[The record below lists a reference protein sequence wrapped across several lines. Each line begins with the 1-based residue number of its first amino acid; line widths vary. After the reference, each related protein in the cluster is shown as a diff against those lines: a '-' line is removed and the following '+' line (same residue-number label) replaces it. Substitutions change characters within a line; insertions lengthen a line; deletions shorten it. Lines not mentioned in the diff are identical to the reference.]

1 MNHQKFPCLPTIL
14 PTSVAL
20 ATLYSVI
27 NILPTSAQIVPDNSL
42 GNENSVVTPNVN
54 IRGINSDRID
64 GGAVRGSNLFHS
76 FQEFNIR
83 EGRGAYFSNPD
94 NIINILTRVTG
105 GNISEILGT
114 LGVLGNA
121 NLFLINP
128 AGIVFGPNARLD
140 VGGSFFATTA
150 DGILFENGFE
160 FAASNPEAP
169 PLLTINMPLGLNI
182 RENPG
187 TIVNQTL
194 PQLVDRNGIRPNGT
208 PSGLY
213 VPPEET
219 IALIGGEVRFE
230 SGVIASPGS
239 RLELGGLSEPGI
251 VELNPDGS
259 LNFPLNVQRANVLLT
274 NGAVASVVGNPGG
287 NIGINARNLEISGG
301 SQVTNGV
308 AEVSGLLSIEDG
320 ESLDTEPSQAGDI
333 RINATESVRLT
344 DQNSAIGNIVLPN
357 SFGNAGN
364 IDIQTNLLSISDGT
378 FISTA
383 TFGQGDGGD
392 LTVTATDAEL
402 VGSKLGASVEQGAT
416 GNGGTLTIETQNLSV
431 REGAQIFTGTS
442 GQGEGG
448 NLTVT
453 ATNVEVVGRSADGQ
467 VSSALAAS
475 VQPGAIGNSGTLTI
489 NTQNLSVREG
499 AQISTGTFGNGDG
512 GNLTVTATDVELVGT
527 SSDGQLPSGLFASV
541 EQGATGN
548 GGTLTLN
555 TQRLSVREGAQIQTG
570 TSGNG
575 DGGNLTVTANDV
587 ELVGSG
593 SGLAASVQRGATGN
607 GGTLTVDTQRLSVRD
622 GAQIS
627 ASTFGNGDG
636 GNLTVT
642 ATDVELVGS
651 GSQLGASV
659 EREATGNGGTLTIN
673 TQNLLVRD
681 GAVISTDTFGNG
693 NGGNLTVTANDV
705 EVFGD
710 GSALFAD
717 VNSQATGNGGTLTVN
732 TQNLLVRDGAVIS
745 TDTFGNG
752 NGGNLTV
759 TANDVEVF
767 GDGSALFADVNSQAT
782 GNAGTLTLNTQR
794 LLVRDGAVISA
805 STFGNG
811 NGGNLTVTANDVEL
825 VGSSADGQVSSG
837 LRSSVQRGGV
847 GNGGT
852 LTLNTQNLSVRDG
865 ALIFTGTVGEGDG
878 GNLTITANN
887 VELVGGGSQLGASV
901 EREAT
906 GNGGT
911 LTINTQRLSVREGA
925 QIQTGTRGIG
935 DGGNLTIT
943 ANNVELVGGGSQL
956 GASVQPDATGNGGTL
971 TVNTQ
976 NLLVR
981 DGAVISTDTFGN
993 GNGGNLTVT
1002 ANDVEVFGDG
1012 SALFADVNSQAT
1024 GNGGTLTVNT
1034 QNLLVRD
1041 GAVISTDTFGNGNGG
1056 NLTVTANDV
1065 EVFGDGSALFADV
1078 NSQAT
1083 GNAGTLTL
1091 NTQRLL
1097 VRDGAVISAST
1108 FGNGNGGNLTVTA
1121 NDVELVGSSADGQVS
1136 SGLRSSV
1143 QRGGVGNG
1151 GTLTLNTQNLSVRDG
1166 ALIFTGTVGEGDGG
1180 NLTITANNV
1189 ELVGGGSQLGASVVQ
1204 GATGNGGTLT
1214 LNTQRLSLLEGAQ
1227 ISTATFGNGNGG
1239 NLTVTANDV
1248 ELVGT
1253 SADGQFPSGLFASAL
1268 FSSTGRAGTL
1278 TVNAE
1283 NLTVRDGANIDVRSE
1298 SSEPAGNLV
1307 INAPSIF
1314 LDNRASLNANTTAGQ
1329 GNIILN
1335 TSDLRLR
1342 RNSNI
1347 TTNATGEA
1355 TGGNIEINTDTLVA
1369 IENSDISA
1377 NAQQAFGGRVIINA
1391 NAIFGTQFRTQ
1402 PTGASDITAT
1412 SELGPQFS
1420 GTVQLNTEIDPS
1432 SGLVDLPQ
1440 RVVDPAA
1447 LIAQD
1452 PCKQRGDSQF
1462 IITGRGGIA
1471 FNPIQDLFAVPE
1483 LELSLIEPVTP
1494 SVNRSSQRRQQ
1505 QSKKRDNNTVDSRT
1519 IVPARGW
1526 IRDEKGDV
1534 ILVGYDPTKT
1544 GVQRQ
1549 PQPLP
1554 NQCNSEE

>member
-636 GNLTVT
+636 GNLTIT
-642 ATDVELVGS
+642 ANDVELVGS
-651 GSQLGASV
+651 GSQLGASVVQEATGNGGTLTLNTQRLLVREGAQISASTFGEGDGGNLTVTANDVELVGSGSALGASV
-659 EREATGNGGTLTIN
+659 EREATGNGGTLT
-673 TQNLLVRD
+673 LD
-681 GAVISTDTFGNG
+681 
-693 NGGNLTVTANDV
+693 
-705 EVFGD
+705 
-710 GSALFAD
+710 
-717 VNSQATGNGGTLTVN
+717 
-732 TQNLLVRDGAVIS
+732 
-745 TDTFGNG
+745 
-752 NGGNLTV
+752 
-759 TANDVEVF
+759 
-767 GDGSALFADVNSQAT
+767 
-782 GNAGTLTLNTQR
+782 TQR
-794 LLVRDGAVISA
+794 LSVREGAQISTG
-805 STFGNG
+805 TFGNG

-825 VGSSADGQVSSG
+825 VGS
-837 LRSSVQRGGV
+837 
-847 GNGGT
+847 
-852 LTLNTQNLSVRDG
+852 
-865 ALIFTGTVGEGDG
+865 
-878 GNLTITANN
+878 
-887 VELVGGGSQLGASV
+887 GSQLGASV
-901 EREAT
+901 VQGAT
-906 GNGGT
+906 GNGGA
-911 LTINTQRLSVREGA
+911 LTVDTQRLSVREGA
-925 QIQTGTRGIG
+925 QIFTG
-935 DGGNLTIT
+935 
-943 ANNVELVGGGSQL
+943 
-956 GASVQPDATGNGGTL
+956 
-971 TVNTQ
+971 
-976 NLLVR
+976 
-981 DGAVISTDTFGN
+981 
-993 GNGGNLTVT
+993 
-1002 ANDVEVFGDG
+1002 
-1012 SALFADVNSQAT
+1012 
-1024 GNGGTLTVNT
+1024 
-1034 QNLLVRD
+1034 
-1041 GAVISTDTFGNGNGG
+1041 
-1056 NLTVTANDV
+1056 
-1065 EVFGDGSALFADV
+1065 
-1078 NSQAT
+1078 
-1083 GNAGTLTL
+1083 
-1091 NTQRLL
+1091 
-1097 VRDGAVISAST
+1097 T

-1121 NDVELVGSSADGQVS
+1121 NDVELVSGS
-1136 SGLRSSV
+1136 L
-1143 QRGGVGNG
+1143 
-1151 GTLTLNTQNLSVRDG
+1151 
-1166 ALIFTGTVGEGDGG
+1166 
-1180 NLTITANNV
+1180 
-1189 ELVGGGSQLGASVVQ
+1189 LGASVVQ

-1214 LNTQRLSLLEGAQ
+1214 LNTQRLSLREGAQ
-1227 ISTATFGNGNGG
+1227 IGTDTFGNGNGGNLTVTANDVELVGSGSLLGASVVQGATGNGGTLTLNTQRLSLREGAQIGTDTSGNGNGGNLTVTANDVELVGGGSLLSASVQPEAMGNGGTLTLNTQRLSLREGAQISTATLGNGNGGNLTVTANDVELVGSGSVLGASVQPNARGNGGTLTVNTQRLSVREGAFISTDTFGIGNGGNLTVTANDVELVSSSGLSASVQREATGNGGTLTLDTQRLSLREGAQILTSTFGNGDGGNLTVTANDVELVGSGSILAASVVQGATGNGGTLTLNTQRLSVREGADISTATFGNGNGG

-1248 ELVGT
+1248 ELVGGD
-1253 SADGQFPSGLFASAL
+1253 SILAASA
-1268 FSSTGRAGTL
+1268 FFPSTGRAGTL

-1283 NLTVRDGANIDVRSE
+1283 NLTVRDGATIDVRSE
-1298 SSEPAGNLV
+1298 TSEPAGNLV
-1307 INAPSIF
+1307 INAPSI
-1314 LDNRASLNANTTAGQ
+1314 LLNNQASLNADTTAGQ
-1329 GNIILN
+1329 GNIIVN
-1335 TSDLRLR
+1335 TNDLRLR
-1342 RNSNI
+1342 NNSNI

-1355 TGGNIEINTDTLVA
+1355 TGGNIVLNANTLVA

-1377 NAQQAFGGRVIINA
+1377 NAQQAFGGQVIVNA
-1391 NAIFGTQFRTQ
+1391 NAIFGTQFRQQATN
-1402 PTGASDITAT
+1402 ASDITAT

-1420 GTVQLNTEIDPS
+1420 GTVNLNTEIDPS

-1471 FNPIQDLFAVPE
+1471 FNPTQDLFSVPE